1 MNDETKKYFID
12 EYLKEENLIKI
23 KDYKLIDS
31 LMSLLKELFKGKYRL
46 AYPLK
51 EEDVNLKINN
61 NIDSIYEIVS
71 KLLFEFNDD
80 NYKNDTDTFIKSLPK
95 IDRYMKTTIEV
106 TLNSDPSINSVQEI
120 VLTSP
125 GFDAIL
131 SYRIAH
137 IFYNMNQLL
146 LSRIISES
154 AHNKTGIDINP
165 GAIIGDRFFI
175 DHGTGIVIGETTVI
189 GNNVKIYQGVT
200 LGALSLDKGRKLHG
214 VKRHPTIQD
223 NVTIYSNASILGG
236 STIIGKDS
244 TIGANVYITSSIDDN
259 SLVYLCDTGIK
270 IVNKK

>member
-1 MNDETKKYFID
+1 MNDEIKNYFIY
-12 EYLKEENLIKI
+12 EYLKAEGLIKI
-23 KDYKLIDS
+23 KNYQLIDS
-31 LMSLLKELFKGKYRL
+31 LLSLLKELFKGKYRL

-51 EEDVNLKINN
+51 EENVNLKIKN

-71 KLLFEFNDD
+71 KLLQEFNDL
-80 NYKNDTDTFIKSLPK
+80 NYKDDAIKFINSL
-95 IDRYMKTTIEV
+95 IDIDKYMKSTIEV
-106 TLNSDPSINSVQEI
+106 TLSSDPSINSIQEI
-120 VLTSP
+120 VLTIP

-137 IFYNMNQLL
+137 VFYNMNQLL
-146 LSRIISES
+146 LSRIISER

-200 LGALSLDKGRKLHG
+200 LGALSLDKGKQLHG
-214 VKRHPTIQD
+214 VKRHPTIKD

-236 STIIGKDS
+236 NTIIGENS
-244 TIGANVYITSSIDDN
+244 TIGANVYLTSSVNGN